1 MTCREFKHY
10 AASLSLLELAKMES
24 PQLAE
29 HTQACAACE
38 SWLQKQR
45 TLNSQLHALRTR
57 TSGLEAGADVE
68 RELLRVF
75 RQGIP
80 VGRSTSSAEAATIG
94 VRGALETLRPHHEAG
109 LRSTPFAL
117 RLSRLF
123 EVGAYAALAA
133 ALVIAIFLG
142 AHLLRRNAD
151 TRPLQSRA
159 VPERTAPV
167 GNQRTSRLDSSR
179 AEAAVRNS
187 DNAAPR
193 RREARSA
200 HPTLASQRPSARLA
214 TDLSDAAAADDS
226 QNYADAGYTA
236 LMLCDPLSCASDTQ
250 VVRMELPSAAGQ
262 GGQQPMADVVV
273 GYDGVVRAVRF
284 LN

>member
-10 AASLSLLELAKMES
+10 AASLSLLELAKIEDPLLTGHS
-24 PQLAE
+24 
-29 HTQACAACE
+29 QACAACE

-45 TLNSQLHALRTR
+45 SVNSQLHALRTR
-57 TSGLEAGADVE
+57 TAGLEAGPDVE

-80 VGRSTSSAEAATIG
+80 VGSMSASSAEAATVG
-94 VRGALETLRPHHEAG
+94 MRGALETLHPHYQAVP
-109 LRSTPFAL
+109 RSTPFAV
-117 RLSRLF
+117 RLSRFF
-123 EVGAYAALAA
+123 ELGAYAAVAA
-133 ALVIAIFLG
+133 AIVIAIFLSV
-142 AHLLRRNAD
+142 HLLRRDN
-151 TRPLQSRA
+151 TRPLQSKAEPEQIVPA
-159 VPERTAPV
+159 V
-167 GNQRTSRLDSSR
+167 QRPTSSR
-179 AEAAVRNS
+179 EEATVRES

-200 HPTLASQRPSARLA
+200 HPALASLRAAQRKTTDSSGVA
-214 TDLSDAAAADDS
+214 TADDS

-262 GGQQPMADVVV
+262 GSQPPMADVVV